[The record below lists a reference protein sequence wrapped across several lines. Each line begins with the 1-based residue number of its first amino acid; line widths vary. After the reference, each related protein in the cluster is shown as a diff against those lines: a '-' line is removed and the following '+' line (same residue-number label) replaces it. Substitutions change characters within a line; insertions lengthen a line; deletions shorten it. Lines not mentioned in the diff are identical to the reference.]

1 MIASDN
7 GDPPLRS
14 TATVVIQVLDE
25 NDNSPQFSHKF
36 FQVKLP
42 ECQNKTLEVYRIF
55 ARDKDEGFNSQ
66 ITYNL
71 EDSMEG
77 RYEIHPTTGVVT
89 AKGVFARGTYNILT
103 VQNLIKSF
111 FAVYIKLKMCLYM
124 FN

>member
-25 NDNSPQFSHKF
+25 NDNEPKFSHKL

-42 ECQNKTLEVYRIF
+42 ECQNKELSQKVYRMI
-55 ARDKDEGFNSQ
+55 AHDKDEGAKSQ
-66 ITYNL
+66 ITYSL
-71 EDSMEG
+71 EDSIDG

-89 AKGVFARGTYNILT
+89 AKGEFARGTYHILT
-103 VQNLIKSF
+103 VQN
-111 FAVYIKLKMCLYM
+111 Y
-124 FN
+124 N

>member
-25 NDNSPQFSHKF
+25 NDNSPQFSHKL

-42 ECQNKTLEVYRIF
+42 ECKNKASSQEVYRMI
-55 ARDKDEGFNSQ
+55 AHDKDEGPNGQ
-66 ITYNL
+66 ITYSL
-71 EDSMEG
+71 EDSIEG

-89 AKGVFARGTYNILT
+89 AKGEFARGNYNILT
-103 VQNLIKSF
+103 VQNYK
-111 FAVYIKLKMCLYM
+111 YYCC
-124 FN
+124 